1 MDFNGRSL
9 FSQTAAVQV
18 EPLTSKTYVSIPRAE
33 LLDKQNRKKVV
44 LSRELQQA
52 NDQVLSYN
60 T

>member
-18 EPLTSKTYVSIPRAE
+18 EPLTSKTYVSIPRTE
-33 LLDKQNRKKVV
+33 LLGKQNRKKVV
-44 LSRELQQA
+44 LSCELQQA
-52 NDQVLSYN
+52 NDQVLSCN